1 MISAN
6 NTSFST
12 QRRNSRTPNK
22 LPPSKPSGQ
31 GSITKRPVSPI
42 NVRSNQVTHHENVID
57 LNQGF
62 FEFQ

>member
-22 LPPSKPSGQ
+22 LPPNKHSGQ
-31 GSITKRPVSPI
+31 GSISKRPVSPI
-42 NVRSNQVTHHENVID
+42 NVRSNQVIDHQNVVD

-62 FEFQ
+62 YEFQ